1 METTKETIK
10 ANRAENYE
18 SIMVTLTREKT
29 PIAFQS
35 KLDELIGQGAFD
47 NEADAIRWIES
58 TPIELELYY
67 EKDSGLFAV
76 EAEAVDSQADL
87 VSPYTGAEFEYEN
100 EE

>member
-1 METTKETIK
+1 MENKKETIK
-10 ANRAENYE
+10 ANNENNYE

-35 KLDELIGQGAFD
+35 KLDELMEQGAFD
-47 NEADAIRWIES
+47 NEADAIKWIES

-76 EAEAVDSQADL
+76 EADAVDNQADL
-87 VSPYTGAEFEYEN
+87 VSPYTGAEFEYGD